1 MQKAVEQAR
10 RQLSVLDMFTAQK
23 QQALS
28 ILMNLQAKGV
38 TEAEIVNLANFAGR
52 WNKQL
57 YDPGM
62 VQGNGSGNK
71 MKEFRNIRLDDTLN
85 CVTSSTTKACRWK
98 T

>member
-38 TEAEIVNLANFAGR
+38 TEAEIVNFAGR
-52 WNKQL
+52 WNKQWGGL
-57 YDPGM
+57 G
-62 VQGNGSGNK
+62 QGNGSNNSAA
-71 MKEFRNIRLDDTLN
+71 MVVRRL
-85 CVTSSTTKACRWK
+85 S
-98 T
+98 